1 MSLKERIQEEMKAA
15 MKSQDTQ
22 TLATIRLLIAAIKDR
37 EINERTHGER
47 VDLDDTQVLAV
58 IDKMI
63 KQRQD
68 SITQFR
74 EAKREELA
82 HQEEVEIQVLQ
93 RYLPP
98 PLSDQEIDQLIQDTI
113 TKTNASGIRDMGK
126 VMADLKPILQGRA
139 DMGVVSNKIKQRLS

>member
-1 MSLKERIQEEMKAA
+1 MTLKERIQEEMKAA
-15 MKSQDTQ
+15 LKSQDSQ
-22 TLATIRLLIAAIKDR
+22 TLATIRLLFAAVKDR

-74 EAKREELA
+74 QAGREELA
-82 HQEEVEIQVLQ
+82 KQEEIEIEVLQ

-98 PLSDQEIDQLIQDTI
+98 PMSDQEIDALIQEAI
-113 TKTNASGIRDMGK
+113 SKANATSIKDMGK